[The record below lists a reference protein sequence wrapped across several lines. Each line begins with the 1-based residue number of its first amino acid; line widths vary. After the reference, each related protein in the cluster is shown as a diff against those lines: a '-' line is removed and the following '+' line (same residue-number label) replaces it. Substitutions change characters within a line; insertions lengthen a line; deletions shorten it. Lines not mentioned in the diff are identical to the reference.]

1 MATNKSQLEKWLT
14 AQTGKD
20 RQSQARTVENANL
33 GKKQPEGTIL
43 GYSMVSKHQ

>member
-20 RQSQARTVENANL
+20 RQSQARTVENANF
-33 GKKQPEGTIL
+33 GKKTAGRHYPRLFYG
-43 GYSMVSKHQ
+43 K